1 MMNRNNWLYAAAIA
15 ALLMTSACG
24 EKTND
29 DAQASAGA
37 PSSAAQATP
46 LPSASA
52 SLPASAP
59 ASPSAGEAT
68 DAPASSQGAS
78 AEGSGAAASGE
89 PADQKILIVI
99 DQTEKPI
106 EGNSF
111 DFAVK
116 QVPSGYALSEM
127 SWTSGDTKIVNT
139 LQDAIAHGGNGE
151 DGFYIS
157 GDGQFMGFFYPDELK
172 GQEGEVSFLFKD
184 DNGQEKR
191 WTKKIKLK

>member
-1 MMNRNNWLYAAAIA
+1 MNRKKWMYAAAIA

-24 EKTND
+24 EKTNT

-37 PSSAAQATP
+37 SSSAAQTTP

-52 SLPASAP
+52 SPPASAP
-59 ASPSAGEAT
+59 ASPSAGEST
-68 DAPASSQGAS
+68 DAPASSPAS
-78 AEGSGAAASGE
+78 SAAGSGTAASEE

-111 DFAVK
+111 DFVVK
-116 QVPSGYALSEM
+116 QVPTGYALAEM

-139 LQDAIAHGGNGE
+139 LADAIAHGGNGD

-184 DNGQEKR
+184 DQGNEKS

>member
-1 MMNRNNWLYAAAIA
+1 MNHKKWMYTVAIA
-15 ALLMTSACG
+15 VLLTMSACG
-24 EKTND
+24 EKTNT

-37 PSSAAQATP
+37 SSPAVEATP
-46 LPSASA
+46 SPSEPASPTASA
-52 SLPASAP
+52 S
-59 ASPSAGEAT
+59 G
-68 DAPASSQGAS
+68 APASSPAS
-78 AEGSGAAASGE
+78 NGTEAAVSEE

-99 DQTEKPI
+99 DQTQKPI

-111 DFAVK
+111 DFFVK
-116 QVPSGYALSEM
+116 QLPTGYMLSEM

-184 DNGQEKR
+184 DNGHEKR
-191 WTKKIKLK
+191 WTKKITLK

>member
-1 MMNRNNWLYAAAIA
+1 MNRKKWMYAAAIA

-24 EKTND
+24 EKTNT

-37 PSSAAQATP
+37 SSTAAQTTP

-59 ASPSAGEAT
+59 ASPSAGEST
-68 DAPASSQGAS
+68 DAPASSPVSS
-78 AEGSGAAASGE
+78 AAGSGAAASEE

-111 DFAVK
+111 DFVVK
-116 QVPSGYALSEM
+116 QVPTGYALSEM

-139 LQDAIAHGGNGE
+139 LADAIAHGGNGE

-172 GQEGEVSFLFKD
+172 GQEGEVSFSFKD
-184 DNGQEKR
+184 DQGNEKS

>member
-1 MMNRNNWLYAAAIA
+1 MNLKKWTYAAAIA

-24 EKTND
+24 EKTNTET
-29 DAQASAGA
+29 QTSAGA
-37 PSSAAQATP
+37 SSSAVQATP
-46 LPSASA
+46 VPSASA
-52 SLPASAP
+52 SPP
-59 ASPSAGEAT
+59 ASPSES
-68 DAPASSQGAS
+68 PSPSASS
-78 AEGSGAAASGE
+78 AAASEE

-111 DFAVK
+111 DFVVK
-116 QVPSGYALSEM
+116 QAPTGYALAEM

-172 GQEGEVSFLFKD
+172 GQEGEVGFLFKD
-184 DNGQEKR
+184 DNGNEKS
-191 WTKKIKLK
+191 WTKKITLK

>member
-1 MMNRNNWLYAAAIA
+1 MNKKWMYTAAMA

-24 EKTND
+24 EKTNT
-29 DAQASAGA
+29 GA
-37 PSSAAQATP
+37 PASDGNSSTAVATS
-46 LPSASA
+46 PSASA
-52 SLPASAP
+52 PASAP
-59 ASPSAGEAT
+59 ASAT
-68 DAPASSQGAS
+68 ADAPASSATPS
-78 AEGSGAAASGE
+78 SSGSGAAASEE

-111 DFAVK
+111 DFVVK
-116 QVPSGYALSEM
+116 QLPSGYALAEM
-127 SWTSGDTKIVNT
+127 SWISGDTKIINT

-151 DGFYIS
+151 NGFYIS

-184 DNGQEKR
+184 DNGKEKR
-191 WTKKIKLK
+191 WTKKITLK

>member
-1 MMNRNNWLYAAAIA
+1 MNRKKWMYAAAIA
-15 ALLMTSACG
+15 ALLTMSACG
-24 EKTND
+24 EKTNT

-37 PSSAAQATP
+37 SSPAVEATPSPSS
-46 LPSASA
+46 S
-52 SLPASAP
+52 ASAP
-59 ASPSAGEAT
+59 ASPSTGAST
-68 DAPASSQGAS
+68 DAPATSPASSAQGT
-78 AEGSGAAASGE
+78 GSAASEE

-116 QVPSGYALSEM
+116 QVPSGYALAEM

-184 DNGQEKR
+184 DNGKEKS
-191 WTKKIKLK
+191 WTKKITLK